1 MVQCGSH
8 NARFIIII
16 IQLPLTVQSERGH
29 LGKNQ
34 RTRRR
39 EDPIGGRMLW
49 ASSEREVIREFA
61 PIQRGIRVCQMIV
74 NEQSVATPA
83 KDPLVPEWRTW
94 GVVSSDL
101 KVSLPVCDLES
112 HRGKQTAVANP
123 STPPTAPS
131 TPLGA
136 DSDDLWEPRPVE
148 VSGLPFVCNNCGVSF
163 YSLQLSWDD
172 VECYC
177 SGECK
182 WSVIM
187 YREMDRRMHE
197 SLHRQQPI
205 PQHNNSTVSVHDD
218 DSLKST
224 YTDEEDD
231 DDDAYFGSYS
241 SMDNSD
247 KCW

>member
-1 MVQCGSH
+1 
-8 NARFIIII
+8 
-16 IQLPLTVQSERGH
+16 
-29 LGKNQ
+29 
-34 RTRRR
+34 
-39 EDPIGGRMLW
+39 
-49 ASSEREVIREFA
+49 
-61 PIQRGIRVCQMIV
+61 MIAD
-74 NEQSVATPA
+74 EQSVMATPA
-83 KDPLVPEWRTW
+83 KDPLMAEWRTW
-94 GVVSSDL
+94 GVVPSGL
-101 KVSLPVCDLES
+101 KVSLPLCELES
-112 HRGKQTAVANP
+112 HRGKHVNP

-131 TPLGA
+131 TPLGT

-197 SLHRQQPI
+197 SVHRQQPR
-205 PQHNNSTVSVHDD
+205 PEPHNHTTTNTVHDA

-231 DDDAYFGSYS
+231 DDDADFGSYS
-241 SMDNSD
+241 DNSD

>member
-1 MVQCGSH
+1 MGDGCV
-8 NARFIIII
+8 
-16 IQLPLTVQSERGH
+16 
-29 LGKNQ
+29 
-34 RTRRR
+34 
-39 EDPIGGRMLW
+39 LW
-49 ASSEREVIREFA
+49 AGSKREFIREFA
-61 PIQRGIRVCQMIV
+61 PIQRGIGVCQMIV
-74 NEQSVATPA
+74 DEQSIMATPA

-94 GVVSSDL
+94 GVVPSGL
-101 KVSLPVCDLES
+101 KVSLPACQLET
-112 HRGKQTAVANP
+112 HRGKQVASP

-131 TPLGA
+131 TPLGM
-136 DSDDLWEPRPVE
+136 DSDDLWEPRTVE
-148 VSGLPFVCNNCGVSF
+148 VSGLPFVCSNCGVSF

-197 SLHRQQPI
+197 SLHRQESRPE
-205 PQHNNSTVSVHDD
+205 PHNHTTTNAVHDD

-231 DDDAYFGSYS
+231 DDAYFGSYS
-241 SMDNSD
+241 DSSD